1 VLRKRNSQGYA
12 LRSEMP
18 NAQGNT
24 RQRKDVSTMTAHVD
38 SKTSFTS
45 GEADSSE
52 EIRLDWTVSTSIETR
67 RS

>member
-1 VLRKRNSQGYA
+1 MLRKRNSQGYA

-24 RQRKDVSTMTAHVD
+24 RRKKDVSTMTAHVD
-38 SKTSFTS
+38 LKASFTS
-45 GEADSSE
+45 GEADCSKR
-52 EIRLDWTVSTSIETR
+52 IRLDWTVSTSIETR